1 MKGRFYSKV
10 DTWLVVVM
18 IAAFIVSVVSTA
30 PAFCQGM
37 LWVAVPVILIFGFV
51 IWIFTSTYY
60 VIGEQDILVRSGPF
74 RWRIP
79 IHEIEDIQPT
89 RNPLSSAALSLDR
102 LNITYSGGRW
112 MMISP
117 KNKDEFLA
125 ELERARR

>member
-1 MKGRFYSKV
+1 MNRRFYSKV
-10 DTWLVVVM
+10 DNWLVVVM
-18 IAAFIVSVVSTA
+18 IAAFIVSVMSTA
-30 PAFCQGM
+30 PAFYQGM